1 MSLISPLMPVPQ
13 SYHYFCYIALPLST
27 MYAVDRLYFCT
38 PTAQLK
44 QLSMGFYKIYL
55 VSTRLANGGHGT
67 SGIDVAHTWHI
78 TDREMRI
85 SR

>member
-13 SYHYFCYIALPLST
+13 TYHYLCYIALPLPM
-27 MYAVDRLYFCT
+27 MYAVNRNRLYFCM

-55 VSTRLANGGHGT
+55 VSTSEWWTRNFR
-67 SGIDVAHTWHI
+67 DRRAHARHI
-78 TDREMRI
+78 TDTEMRI

>member
-27 MYAVDRLYFCT
+27 MYAVDSLYFCT

-44 QLSMGFYKIYL
+44 QLSMGLYKIYL
-55 VSTRLANGGHGT
+55 VSTSEWWTRNFMDRRGSYLAH
-67 SGIDVAHTWHI
+67 H
-78 TDREMRI
+78 R
-85 SR
+85 